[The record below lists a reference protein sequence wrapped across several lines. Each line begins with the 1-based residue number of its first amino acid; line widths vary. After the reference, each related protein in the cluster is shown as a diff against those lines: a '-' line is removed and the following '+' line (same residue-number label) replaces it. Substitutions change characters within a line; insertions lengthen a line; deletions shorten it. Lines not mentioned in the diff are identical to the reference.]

1 MQKLIFQKLIGDIL
15 KRILIIIISLV
26 LIIWVI
32 QATNYLDF
40 VINDGHNFKVYFYY
54 SLLSLP
60 KIFSRILPFALF
72 ISIFFELLKY
82 EKNNEILIYWVNGI
96 NKKEL
101 ANKIIFLAL
110 FITLFQI
117 LLTSFL
123 SPYSQAKARNLI
135 KLSKIDF
142 LPSLL
147 KEGKFIDNISNLTI
161 YIQKKINDTD
171 LKNIYIQEGG
181 FLDMENSENI
191 NSRIIFAE
199 RGYLVN
205 NDEGRFLNLVN
216 GKILSKNNEKLVS
229 LDFEKIN
236 YDLNELQS
244 KSITRLKIQEI
255 ETIKLATC
263 VYSIFKNSSY
273 KEDSFTCEKNK
284 LKDFNKELYKR
295 LVQPF
300 FILSIVTFC
309 CFLIIF
315 NSTEKNYNY
324 KIIKLF
330 IQIFLIIVFSEFILR
345 YLNSSIN
352 ILYLLILLPFVI
364 FIISHS
370 MLTKKIKNA

>member
-15 KRILIIIISLV
+15 KRKLIIIISLV

-40 VINDGHNFKVYFYY
+40 IINDGHNFKVYFYY

-117 LLTSFL
+117 LLTSFI

-216 GKILSKNNEKLVS
+216 GKIISKNNEKLVS
-229 LDFEKIN
+229 FDFEKIN

-352 ILYLLILLPFVI
+352 LLYLLILFPFFI

>member
-1 MQKLIFQKLIGDIL
+1 MEKLIYRKLISDIL
-15 KRILIIIISLV
+15 KRKLIIIFSLV

-40 VINDGHNFKVYFYY
+40 VINDGHNFTVYFYY

-82 EKNNEILIYWVNGI
+82 EKNNEILIYWINGI
-96 NKKEL
+96 NKKVL

-117 LLTSFL
+117 LLTSFI

-229 LDFEKIN
+229 FDFEKIN

>member
-15 KRILIIIISLV
+15 KRKLIIIISLV

-117 LLTSFL
+117 LLTSFI

-199 RGYLVN
+199 RGYLIN

-229 LDFEKIN
+229 FDFEKIN
-236 YDLNELQS
+236 YDLNKLQS

-263 VYSIFKNSSY
+263 VYSIFKNSSH

>member
-15 KRILIIIISLV
+15 KRKLIIIISLV

-82 EKNNEILIYWVNGI
+82 EKNNEILIYWLNGI

-117 LLTSFL
+117 LLTSFI

-229 LDFEKIN
+229 FDFEKIN
-236 YDLNELQS
+236 YDLNKLQS

-364 FIISHS
+364 FIILHS

>member
-1 MQKLIFQKLIGDIL
+1 MQKIIFQKLISDIL
-15 KRILIIIISLV
+15 KRKLIIIISLV

-40 VINDGHNFKVYFYY
+40 IINDGHNFTVYFYY

-72 ISIFFELLKY
+72 ISIFFEFLKY
-82 EKNNEILIYWVNGI
+82 EKNNEILIYWINGI

-142 LPSLL
+142 LPTLL

-171 LKNIYIQEGG
+171 FQNIYIQEGG

-205 NDEGRFLNLVN
+205 NDEGRFLNLIN

-263 VYSIFKNSSY
+263 VYSIFKNSPY
-273 KEDSFTCEKNK
+273 KDDSFTCEKNK

-295 LVQPF
+295 LIQPF

-309 CFLIIF
+309 CFLISF

-352 ILYLLILLPFVI
+352 LLYLLILLPFLI
-364 FIISHS
+364 FIISHLI
-370 MLTKKIKNA
+370 LTKKIKNA

>member
-15 KRILIIIISLV
+15 KRKLIIIISLV

-82 EKNNEILIYWVNGI
+82 EKNNEILIYWLNGI

-117 LLTSFL
+117 LLTSFI

-171 LKNIYIQEGG
+171 LKNVYIQEGG

-229 LDFEKIN
+229 FDFEKIN
-236 YDLNELQS
+236 YDLNKLQS

-364 FIISHS
+364 FIILHS

>member
-15 KRILIIIISLV
+15 KRKLIIIISLV
-26 LIIWVI
+26 IIIWVI

-82 EKNNEILIYWVNGI
+82 EKNNEILIYWLNGI

-117 LLTSFL
+117 LLTSFI

-171 LKNIYIQEGG
+171 LKNVYIQEGG

-229 LDFEKIN
+229 FDFEKIN
-236 YDLNELQS
+236 YDLNKLQS

>member
-15 KRILIIIISLV
+15 KRKLIIIISLV
-26 LIIWVI
+26 IIIWVI

-117 LLTSFL
+117 FLTSFL
-123 SPYSQAKARNLI
+123 SPFSQAKARNIL

-147 KEGKFIDNISNLTI
+147 KEGRFIDNLSNLTI

-229 LDFEKIN
+229 FDFEKIN
-236 YDLNELQS
+236 YDLNKLQS

-364 FIISHS
+364 FIILHS

>member
-1 MQKLIFQKLIGDIL
+1 MEKLIYRKLIGDIL
-15 KRILIIIISLV
+15 KRKLIIIFSLV

-40 VINDGHNFKVYFYY
+40 VINDGHNFTIYFYY
-54 SLLSLP
+54 SVLSLP

-82 EKNNEILIYWVNGI
+82 EKNNEILIYWINGI
-96 NKKEL
+96 NKKEV
-101 ANKIIFLAL
+101 AKKIISLAL

-117 LLTSFL
+117 FLTSFL
-123 SPYSQAKARNLI
+123 SPFSQAKARNIL

-147 KEGKFIDNISNLTI
+147 KEGRFIDNLSNLTI

-171 LKNIYIQEGG
+171 LQNIYIQEGG

-205 NDEGRFLNLVN
+205 NDKGKFLNLVN
-216 GKILSKNNEKLVS
+216 GKIISKNNEKLVS
-229 LDFEKIN
+229 FDFEKIN

>member
-1 MQKLIFQKLIGDIL
+1 MQKIIFQKLISDIL
-15 KRILIIIISLV
+15 KRKLIIIISLV

-40 VINDGHNFKVYFYY
+40 IINDGHNFTVYFYY

-72 ISIFFELLKY
+72 ISIFFEFLKY
-82 EKNNEILIYWVNGI
+82 EKNNEILIYWINGI

-142 LPSLL
+142 LPTLL

-171 LKNIYIQEGG
+171 FQNIYIQEGG

-205 NDEGRFLNLVN
+205 NDEGRFLNLIN

-255 ETIKLATC
+255 ETIKLVTC
-263 VYSIFKNSSY
+263 VYSIFKNSPY
-273 KEDSFTCEKNK
+273 KDDSFTCEKNK

-295 LVQPF
+295 LIQPF

-309 CFLIIF
+309 CFLISF

-352 ILYLLILLPFVI
+352 LLYLLILLPFLI
-364 FIISHS
+364 FIISHLI
-370 MLTKKIKNA
+370 LTKKIKNA

>member
-1 MQKLIFQKLIGDIL
+1 MQKLIFQKLISDIL
-15 KRILIIIISLV
+15 KRKLIIIISLV

-40 VINDGHNFKVYFYY
+40 IINDGHNFTVYFYY

-82 EKNNEILIYWVNGI
+82 EKNNEILIYWINGI

-142 LPSLL
+142 LPTLL

-171 LKNIYIQEGG
+171 FQNIYIQEGG

-229 LDFEKIN
+229 FDFEKIN

-255 ETIKLATC
+255 ETIKLVTC

-352 ILYLLILLPFVI
+352 LLYLLILLPFVI

-370 MLTKKIKNA
+370 ILTKKIKNA

>member
-1 MQKLIFQKLIGDIL
+1 MEKLIYRKLISDIL
-15 KRILIIIISLV
+15 KRKLIIIFSLV

-40 VINDGHNFKVYFYY
+40 VINDGHNFTVYFYY

-82 EKNNEILIYWVNGI
+82 EKNNEILIYWINGI
-96 NKKEL
+96 NKKVL

-117 LLTSFL
+117 LLTSFI

-229 LDFEKIN
+229 FDFEKIN
-236 YDLNELQS
+236 YDLNKLQS

>member
-15 KRILIIIISLV
+15 KRKLIIIISLV

-117 LLTSFL
+117 LLTSFI

-229 LDFEKIN
+229 FDFEKIN
-236 YDLNELQS
+236 YDLNKLQS

-352 ILYLLILLPFVI
+352 ILYLLIFLPFVI